1 MEKSQFISTLT
12 QQWRHKEKIMN
23 DRLSIRLAAGSGPT
37 FGVDDLACAAATF
50 LGCWEDENLDVTWTP
65 VHGGV
70 AAMQAVLDDVVD
82 VSYGGLG
89 PVLKFRSEGEPVR
102 VIVSMARGLAQ
113 NLVTQERFTDPA
125 QLKGCSWALDGFGAL
140 SHHMARLL
148 VAALDIEESDIDWQA
163 VGPPP
168 ERIDRLLNDTIDVS
182 LIRVEEAISL
192 NQDPSNK
199 LHTLL
204 GFAELKQLVP
214 VQPHG
219 VLGTTEKYE
228 KEHAEELD
236 RLTRGMIKASR
247 ALHGDFA
254 TFKKVY
260 DNYVTIPVPA
270 ADVETI
276 WQQEHDTAGFAING
290 ELTKGHWKDEMEL
303 FYKLNPNLPKVK
315 REEVIAENFV
325 ADALK
330 AVGIVPGEDSPD

>member
-1 MEKSQFISTLT
+1 MSE
-12 QQWRHKEKIMN
+12 
-23 DRLSIRLAAGSGPT
+23 RLSIRLAAGSGPT
-37 FGVDDLACAAATF
+37 FGVDDLACAAATL
-50 LGCWEDENLDVTWTP
+50 LGCWENENLDVTWTP

-70 AAMQAVLDDVVD
+70 AAMQSVLDGNVD

-89 PVLKFRSEGEPVR
+89 PVLKFRSEGQPVR

-113 NLVTQERFTDPA
+113 NLVTQSRITDPA

-148 VAALDIEESDIDWQA
+148 VAALGIEESKIDWQA

-168 ERIDRLLNDTIDVS
+168 ERIDRLLGDTIDVS
-182 LIRVEEAISL
+182 LIRVEEAISI
-192 NQDPSNK
+192 NQDSSNR

-204 GFAELKQLVP
+204 GFADLKKLVP

-219 VLGTTEKYE
+219 VLGTLEVYE
-228 KEHAEELD
+228 QNHVEELN

-247 ALHGDFA
+247 ALHDDFA

-260 DNYVTIPVPA
+260 DYYVTVPVPEK
-270 ADVETI
+270 DVQTI

-290 ELTKGHWKDEMEL
+290 ELTKDHWRDEMEL
-303 FYKLNPNLPKVK
+303 FYKLNPDLPKVT
-315 REEVIAENFV
+315 REDVIAENFV
-325 ADALK
+325 GDALT
-330 AVGIVPGEDSPD
+330 AIGVVPGEDAPD